1 MNFEHSEKV
10 LRLRETLIAFRD
22 RNIYP
27 NEARFERE
35 LEEHGRFAIIPLL
48 EELRAEAK
56 AAGLWNSFLDDPEH
70 GASLTTLE
78 YAPLAEIMGCNEW
91 APEIFN
97 CNPPDSGNIELLR
110 RYADTDQKARWLAP
124 LMAGDIR
131 SSFAMTEP
139 GVASSD
145 ATNIQARAERDGDDW
160 VLNGKKWWISGP
172 GSPACTFSIVMC
184 RTSDDA
190 PAHLRHSMFIVPL
203 DTPGVTI
210 VRQLKV
216 FGFDHAPRG
225 QSELHFSN
233 VRVPTRNV
241 ILGVGRG
248 FEIAQGR
255 LGGGRI
261 HHAMRCIG
269 AAERAMDLMCKRSQS
284 RRAFG
289 KKLADLGG
297 NLDIIAQ
304 CRVEID
310 MARLLVLRAADKLD
324 RVGAKAARSE
334 ISQAKLV
341 APTMALAV
349 VDRAIQM
356 HGAEG
361 LSQDSPLPAL
371 FARLRTLRLADGPDE
386 VHRRVIAK
394 EQLAPY
400 AAADASIA

>member
-10 LRLRETLIAFRD
+10 LRLRKELIAFRD
-22 RNIYP
+22 REIYP
-27 NEARFERE
+27 HEAQFEHE
-35 LEEHGRFAIIPLL
+35 LEEHGRFAIIPIL
-48 EELRAEAK
+48 EALRAKAK
-56 AAGLWNSFLDDPEH
+56 AAGLWNLFLDDPEH
-70 GASLTTLE
+70 GAGLTNLE

-91 APEIFN
+91 TPETFN

-110 RYADTDQKARWLAP
+110 RYADAEQKARWLAP

-145 ATNIQARAERDGDDW
+145 ATNIQARAERDGNDW
-160 VLNGKKWWISGP
+160 VLNGRKWWISGP
-172 GSPACTFSIVMC
+172 GSPACAFTIVMC
-184 RTSDDA
+184 RTGDDA
-190 PAHLRHSMFIVPL
+190 TSHLNHSMFIVPL
-203 DTPGVTI
+203 KAPGVTI

-225 QSELHFSN
+225 QSELCFSN
-233 VRVPTRNV
+233 VRIPTGNV
-241 ILGVGRG
+241 IFGIGRG

-255 LGGGRI
+255 LGSGRI

-269 AAERAMDLMCKRSQS
+269 AAERAMDLMCRRSQS

-289 KKLADLGG
+289 RKLSDLGG
-297 NLDIIAQ
+297 NPDVIAQ
-304 CRVEID
+304 SRVEIE
-310 MARLLVLRAADKLD
+310 MARLLVLRAADRLD
-324 RVGAKAARSE
+324 RLGAKAARSE

-394 EQLAPY
+394 EELAPY
-400 AAADASIA
+400 SLPKASAA